1 MDKEQALSKLS
12 GLWLTYE
19 FKHILEVYT
28 FTDEHLTE
36 EARGEY
42 YGYKQALID
51 AKLVTYDDTR
61 LIENQRLTL
70 KEV

>member
-1 MDKEQALSKLS
+1 MDKEQALSNLNER
-12 GLWLTYE
+12 WLTYE
-19 FKHILEVYT
+19 FKHVLEMHT
-28 FTDEHLTE
+28 FTDTHLTD

-51 AKLVTYDDTR
+51 AKLVSYEDTR

-70 KEV
+70 KEN

>member
-1 MDKEQALSKLS
+1 MDKEEALSNLNER
-12 GLWLTYE
+12 WLTYE
-19 FKHILEVYT
+19 FKHVLEMHT
-28 FTDEHLTE
+28 FTDRILTD

-51 AKLVTYDDTR
+51 AKLVSYEDTR

-70 KEV
+70 KEN